1 MPLILIALCFVAL
14 FAIFGDNNKEFNR
27 QSANYTKS
35 TRKTNAEKER
45 KILDDFMKSG
55 KSFSEA
61 YDATLEEMV
70 RLGYEPC
77 IPKSGYGEK
86 RHLLDKTYDDEEC
99 SYMHSWELWECNS
112 KAVQTRIKQLEH
124 DHLPLT
130 EENIYADFPEDEGE
144 YVAELRRLNVKQQAI
159 PIGELFIYP
168 NYGTVRVLAHDFS
181 LSSLGIGYY
190 QVKVLKTGEIQYIRI
205 GDPNIRQL
213 GSRD

>member
-1 MPLILIALCFVAL
+1 MPLILIVLCFVAL
-14 FAIFGDNNKEFNR
+14 LVIFKDSNKEFNR
-27 QSANYTKS
+27 KSANHTKS

-77 IPKSGYGEK
+77 IPKS
-86 RHLLDKTYDDEEC
+86 TYSKGLFNGEEC
-99 SYMHSWELWECNS
+99 SYVYSGNLLWECNS
-112 KAVQTRIKQLEH
+112 KAVQTRIEQLEH

-130 EENIYADFPEDEGE
+130 EENIYANFPKNEGE

-190 QVKVLKTGEIQYIRI
+190 QVKVLKTGETQYIRI

>member
-14 FAIFGDNNKEFNR
+14 FAIFGDNKKEFNR

-35 TRKTNAEKER
+35 IRKTNAEKER

-55 KSFSEA
+55 KNFSEA

-77 IPKSGYGEK
+77 IPKS
-86 RHLLDKTYDDEEC
+86 TYSKWLVNGEEC
-99 SYMHSWELWECNS
+99 SYVYSGNLLWECNS
-112 KAVQTRIKQLEH
+112 DAVQTRIEQLKH

-190 QVKVLKTGEIQYIRI
+190 QVKVLKTGETQYIRI